1 MSSEEFASTIPVRPP
16 IVKRKMKPRAHS
28 IGGSHLMVPP
38 CSVASQLNTL
48 MPVGMAMIIVA
59 EVKYARVST
68 SIPTV
73 NMWWAHTMKP
83 RNPIDNMAQTI
94 PI

>member
-1 MSSEEFASTIPVRPP
+1 MSNEEFARTIPVNPP
-16 IVKRKMKPRAHS
+16 MVNRKMKPRAHS

-38 CSVASQLNTL
+38 CSVANQLKTL
-48 MPVGMAMIIVA
+48 MPVGIAMIIVA
-59 EVKYARVST
+59 DVKYARVST

-83 RNPIDNMAQTI
+83 RNPIDSMAHTM
-94 PI
+94 PM